1 MMQRLI
7 GGISCIAGLACLA
20 GCAEATRLSEA
31 SQATAEQQAV
41 TLCRLQSTAPQAH
54 LKSILMLRI
63 AAKMDQTLE
72 EAQVAQE
79 TLRISRLMRCTNEGV
94 AK

>member
-1 MMQRLI
+1 MQQLI
-7 GGISCIAGLACLA
+7 GGISFIAGLVCLA
-20 GCAEATRLSEA
+20 GCTEATRLSEA
-31 SQATAEQQAV
+31 SQAAAEQQAV
-41 TLCRLQSTAPQAH
+41 TLCRLQSTAPHAH

-79 TLRISRLMRCTNEGV
+79 TLRMSTLMNCMH
-94 AK
+94 

>member
-1 MMQRLI
+1 MMQQLI
-7 GGISCIAGLACLA
+7 GGMSCIAGLVCLA
-20 GCAEATRLSEA
+20 GCTEATRLSED
-31 SQATAEQQAV
+31 SQAAAEQQAV
-41 TLCRLQSTAPQAH
+41 TLCRLQSTAPHAH

-79 TLRISRLMRCTNEGV
+79 TLRISTLMNCMH
-94 AK
+94 

>member
-1 MMQRLI
+1 MMQQLI
-7 GGISCIAGLACLA
+7 GGISFIAGLVCLA
-20 GCAEATRLSEA
+20 GCTEATRLSEA
-31 SQATAEQQAV
+31 SQAAAEQQAV
-41 TLCRLQSTAPQAH
+41 TLCRLQSTAPHAH

-79 TLRISRLMRCTNEGV
+79 TLRISTLMNCMH
-94 AK
+94 

>member
-1 MMQRLI
+1 MMQQLI
-7 GGISCIAGLACLA
+7 GGISCIAGLVCLA
-20 GCAEATRLSEA
+20 GCTEATRLSEA
-31 SQATAEQQAV
+31 SQAAAEQQAV
-41 TLCRLQSTAPQAH
+41 TLCRLQSTAPHAH

-79 TLRISRLMRCTNEGV
+79 TLRISTLMNCMH
-94 AK
+94 